1 MKNKI
6 KKMDETAWLLGIL
19 LCALGVCLCTKA
31 NFGLS
36 MIAAPAYIVFRKLSL
51 FLPFLTQGMT
61 EYLWQALL
69 LVVTCLIV
77 RRFRLRYVFT
87 FLTAVLFGFAL
98 DGWLWVF
105 GGGDPFQSLV
115 ARIISFAAGTLITT
129 LSIAFF
135 FRTSLPLEVY
145 ELTVA
150 EVSDR
155 YDLNVDRV
163 KLFND
168 MIFLAL
174 SIGLTLL
181 LHGDFVGVGIG
192 TVVVTFVNAPL
203 ISFFGKILDKL
214 FEFSPRFPRLTTF
227 LHPEN
232 KQ

>member
-6 KKMDETAWLLGIL
+6 KKMNEAAWLLGII

-36 MIAAPAYIVFRKLSL
+36 MIAAPAYVVFRKLSI

-69 LVVTCLIV
+69 LVVTCFIV
-77 RRFRLRYVFT
+77 RRFRLRYIFA
-87 FLTAVLFGFAL
+87 FLTAVLFGVAL

-115 ARIISFAAGTLITT
+115 ARIISFAAGALVTS

-135 FRTSLPLEVY
+135 FRTCLPLQVY

-150 EVSDR
+150 EIADR
-155 YDLNVDRV
+155 YNLSVDRV

-168 MIFLAL
+168 LIFLAL
-174 SIGLTLL
+174 SLGLTLL

-192 TVVVTFVNAPL
+192 TVIVTFINAPL
-203 ISFFGKILDKL
+203 ISFFGKILDKF
-214 FEFSPRFPRLTTF
+214 FEFSPRFPRPANL

-232 KQ
+232 K